1 MFPPRDKINVI
12 ATFSQFWLFPP
23 HNFEFISHNSAFFQ
37 SEKSEF
43 QNIGLNLELWD
54 KVAILIKENPIIV
67 FFKKMGWDAVFNFY
81 SAATVRCKLRILK
94 KGPNSEFISHNSA
107 FFPQIWLFSVRK
119 VRIAR
124 YKLDENTQLYTIAI
138 FYPVAGMLKCCVNC
152 SPGTLKLMTSLSSP
166 LSWAFFAS
174 MWDRRANSSC
184 SKRDTPNAAA
194 RRSAEC
200 PIVSAVENSATAGS

>member
-1 MFPPRDKINVI
+1 MYIF
-12 ATFSQFWLFPP
+12 L
-23 HNFEFISHNSAFFQ
+23 
-37 SEKSEF
+37 
-43 QNIGLNLELWD
+43 
-54 KVAILIKENPIIV
+54 
-67 FFKKMGWDAVFNFY
+67 NFY
-81 SAATVRCKLRILK
+81 SAATVRCKLRILE

-124 YKLDENTQLYTIAI
+124 YKLDEKTQLQ
-138 FYPVAGMLKCCVNC
+138 FVYPVAGMLKCKCCCDCVNC
-152 SPGTLKLMTSLSSP
+152 SPGTLKPMTSLSSP

-174 MWDRRANSSC
+174 VWDRRANSSC